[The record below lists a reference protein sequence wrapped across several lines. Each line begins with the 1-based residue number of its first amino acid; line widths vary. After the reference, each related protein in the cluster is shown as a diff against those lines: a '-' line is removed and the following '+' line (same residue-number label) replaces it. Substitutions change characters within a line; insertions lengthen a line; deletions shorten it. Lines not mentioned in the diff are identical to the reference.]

1 MLSQEVNNNMNPI
14 SLELEDRLLAS
25 QLVSEVCKSPGH
37 VSFTM
42 TDRGMMALIDA
53 IRMMVS
59 ENLVTERREG
69 SKSVFPDK
77 NDDFV
82 SKKEVMAGYG
92 ISHTTLWKWEK
103 TGYLLP
109 VKVGK
114 KVFYRREDLRKLSSK
129 DNI

>member
-1 MLSQEVNNNMNPI
+1 MEQDKKINPI
-14 SLELEDRLLAS
+14 SLELEEKLLAS

-42 TDRGMMALIDA
+42 TDKGMLALIDA

-59 ENLVTERREG
+59 ENISVEKKDG
-69 SKSVFPDK
+69 AKSVFPDK

-92 ISHTTLWKWEK
+92 ISHTSLWKWEK
-103 TGYLLP
+103 TGYLKP
-109 VKVGK
+109 VRVGK
-114 KVFYRREDLRKLSSK
+114 KIFYRREDLKKLIKS
-129 DNI
+129 DTT